1 MQVASE
7 PSRAPK
13 RARAKHGPAILA
25 ELVAGASLEQIAQT
39 RKMTAKRAEK
49 LLRDE
54 LQRRWVAPA
63 QDYARLQIARL
74 ESMSA
79 KLTGK
84 AEEGDLPSIDRLL
97 RILDR
102 LDKYHGFSKLT
113 PAVAEYDEDA
123 RQKLLDKLDK
133 AAARMLSAP
142 ATPT

>member
-1 MQVASE
+1 MLVASE
-7 PSRAPK
+7 QSRAPK
-13 RARAKHGPAILA
+13 RARAKHGAAILA

-84 AEEGDLPSIDRLL
+84 AAKGDLPSIDRLL

-113 PAVAEYDEDA
+113 PVFSEDYAEIHERLMAKLNIEIAKLPPPDA
-123 RQKLLDKLDK
+123 E
-133 AAARMLSAP
+133 SE
-142 ATPT
+142 